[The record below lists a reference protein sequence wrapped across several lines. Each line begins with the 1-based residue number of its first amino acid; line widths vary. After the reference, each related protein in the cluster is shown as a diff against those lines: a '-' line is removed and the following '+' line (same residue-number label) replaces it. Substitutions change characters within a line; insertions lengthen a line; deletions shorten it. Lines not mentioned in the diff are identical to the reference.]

1 MQRWQASTKTI
12 YTGRAAAK
20 TMIAKISIASCSG
33 VILLA
38 SALLGAEK
46 APVISGAK
54 ETFAVR
60 PSPWEDRLLLYS
72 LHKEVEGESAAYVS
86 GPLVSVSKAGNSWL
100 VREMKTIA
108 GDMDSGSIAWTKSS
122 AYATSTKGIVR
133 LRSGAAPERIYSGKA
148 AGLAVS
154 KDGAFLAFWQFSDKT
169 DTLIALRVS
178 DRRVMRRWRRPY
190 HLQTE
195 SSGWEL
201 AFAPDGKSILARTYD
216 EEDDNHLKSFNLRT
230 GAMTTL
236 LDGCNS
242 IVQSG
247 DGIFV
252 FGGQGERKGLYQLS
266 GGELQ
271 FLTHI
276 EDEDS
281 LTPTAQSDMVVVTD
295 AFKKHLL
302 IYDVA
307 KHASKEVDGCSDAT
321 VLKSGQQL
329 FFRAGKIFLDPAE
342 CTQ

>member
-1 MQRWQASTKTI
+1 MITKI
-12 YTGRAAAK
+12 L
-20 TMIAKISIASCSG
+20 IASCWSM
-33 VILLA
+33 ILLA
-38 SALLGAEK
+38 HTPLGPEK

-72 LHKEVEGESAAYVS
+72 LHKEVEGKSAAYVS
-86 GPLVSVSKAGNSWL
+86 GGLVSVSKTGNSWL
-100 VREMKTIA
+100 VQEMKTIA
-108 GDMDSGSIAWTKSS
+108 GDMDGGSIAWNKGT
-122 AYATSTKGIVR
+122 AYATSTKGIFR
-133 LRSGAAPERIYSGKA
+133 LRSGAAPQQIYPGKA

-154 KDGAFLAFWQFSDKT
+154 KDGAFLAFWQFSTKT
-169 DTLIALRVS
+169 DTLIALRIS
-178 DRRVMRRWRRPY
+178 DHRVMRRWRLPY

-247 DGIFV
+247 DDIFV

-266 GGELQ
+266 GGEFQL
-271 FLTHI
+271 LLHI

-281 LTPTAQSDMVVVTD
+281 LTPTAQSGMVVVTD

-302 IYDVA
+302 IYDLA
-307 KHASKEVDGCSDAT
+307 KQSSKEVDGCSDAT
-321 VLKSGQQL
+321 ILKSGQQL
-329 FFRAGKIFLDPAE
+329 FFRAGKIFLDSAE
-342 CTQ
+342 CREMK